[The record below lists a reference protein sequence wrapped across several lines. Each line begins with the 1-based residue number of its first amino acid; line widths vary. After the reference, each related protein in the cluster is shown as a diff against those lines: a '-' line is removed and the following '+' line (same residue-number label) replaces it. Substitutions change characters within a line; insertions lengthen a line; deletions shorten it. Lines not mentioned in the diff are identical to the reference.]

1 MGFLDWLARLLK
13 LPARRQLVG
22 NSSSDP
28 RLTQSPEAL
37 CEAIDKAEARAAD
50 LARAYAAQL
59 NDRQSFQ
66 ARLMREQER
75 AIDMARGKVT
85 RELLDI
91 SDEIDRALGAAQG
104 DESPLA
110 QGIRLIHAD
119 LQKRLQSLGTK
130 RLQLVGTRFDPNLAE
145 AVEVVPVGQAG
156 EDELVIEEVRPG
168 FTIGEQVIRPAR
180 VKVGRYCAPIQPE
193 APADESAA
201 AENPARAE
209 AAPQAD
215 NTQAADAST
224 GPVDVQT
231 IGSAAVEAIAASAPE
246 AALGESSAATPDMSA
261 NDAVSPVAVG
271 GDGETN
277 AEKAEAQ
284 AESAEVAG
292 SASGAERS
300 ENAEVSAVAGIAS
313 PTA

>member
-145 AVEVVPVGQAG
+145 AVEVVPVAQVG
-156 EDELVIEEVRPG
+156 EDEMVLEEVRPG
-168 FTIGEQVIRPAR
+168 FTLGDQVVRPAR
-180 VKVGRYCAPIQPE
+180 VRVGRYCAPIEPE
-193 APADESAA
+193 APADKSAPE
-201 AENPARAE
+201 ENPAE
-209 AAPQAD
+209 AAPRAEND
-215 NTQAADAST
+215 SAADASAE
-224 GPVDVQT
+224 PVDAQSVE
-231 IGSAAVEAIAASAPE
+231 SAAIEAGAESAPE
-246 AALGESSAATPDMSA
+246 AAIGENSAASPEMSA
-261 NDAVSPVAVG
+261 KDALSPVAAVEDAGTSAETTG
-271 GDGETN
+271 GQ
-277 AEKAEAQ
+277 AEGASGVASAAV
-284 AESAEVAG
+284 AESAA
-292 SASGAERS
+292 
-300 ENAEVSAVAGIAS
+300 

>member
-193 APADESAA
+193 APADESASA
-201 AENPARAE
+201 KNPARAE

-231 IGSAAVEAIAASAPE
+231 VGSAAVEAIAASAPE
-246 AALGESSAATPDMSA
+246 AALGESSAAAPDMRA

>member
-231 IGSAAVEAIAASAPE
+231 VGSAAVEAIAASAPE
-246 AALGESSAATPDMSA
+246 AALGEISAATPDMSA
-261 NDAVSPVAVG
+261 NDAVSPVAAG

>member
-193 APADESAA
+193 APADESASA
-201 AENPARAE
+201 KNPARAE

-261 NDAVSPVAVG
+261 NDAVSPVAAVEDAGTSAETMG
-271 GDGETN
+271 GQSEG
-277 AEKAEAQ
+277 ASGVASAAV
-284 AESAEVAG
+284 AES
-292 SASGAERS
+292 
-300 ENAEVSAVAGIAS
+300 AS

>member
-145 AVEVVPVGQAG
+145 AGEVVPVGQAG

-193 APADESAA
+193 APADESASA
-201 AENPARAE
+201 KNPARAE

-261 NDAVSPVAVG
+261 KDAVSPVAAVEDAGTSAETMG
-271 GDGETN
+271 GQSEG
-277 AEKAEAQ
+277 ASGVASAAV
-284 AESAEVAG
+284 AES
-292 SASGAERS
+292 
-300 ENAEVSAVAGIAS
+300 AS

>member
-1 MGFLDWLARLLK
+1 MRRGPTRTGAPSQARSAHRAAPRSTEKMGALTMGFLDWLARLLK

-145 AVEVVPVGQAG
+145 AVEVVPVAQVG
-156 EDELVIEEVRPG
+156 EDEMVLEEVRPG
-168 FTIGEQVIRPAR
+168 FMQN
-180 VKVGRYCAPIQPE
+180 KCQQPYILQKNLTTKTVFQLVFFHN
-193 APADESAA
+193 SKSHL
-201 AENPARAE
+201 NF
-209 AAPQAD
+209 
-215 NTQAADAST
+215 
-224 GPVDVQT
+224 
-231 IGSAAVEAIAASAPE
+231 
-246 AALGESSAATPDMSA
+246 
-261 NDAVSPVAVG
+261 
-271 GDGETN
+271 
-277 AEKAEAQ
+277 
-284 AESAEVAG
+284 
-292 SASGAERS
+292 
-300 ENAEVSAVAGIAS
+300 
-313 PTA
+313 